1 MYKIWLQN
9 IKLSKIKNTNN
20 IFQTLNA
27 VKENDNMLL
36 LDTGVFKI
44 KDTYKL
50 YKLDIK
56 NLITDTLD
64 NYCTL
69 ENNEKINIVYQ
80 NEIWNQIKNHDADYF
95 NNQIINVKRYIIHKN
110 QLVSLVFEYYNNKL
124 HDFYFISKDS
134 YFLIFFS
141 NVLSLY
147 KAIPI
152 LEAYVQYK
160 V

>member
-27 VKENDNMLL
+27 VKDSDNMLL
-36 LDTGVFKI
+36 LDTGVFKL

-56 NLITDTLD
+56 NLTTNTLD

-80 NEIWNQIKNHDADYF
+80 TETWNQIKNHDAHYF
-95 NNQIINVKRYIIHKN
+95 NSHIINVDRYIIHKN

-124 HDFYFISKDS
+124 HDFYFISKEAPCHEYVKKDISLFLS
-134 YFLIFFS
+134 Y
-141 NVLSLY
+141 
-147 KAIPI
+147 I
-152 LEAYVQYK
+152 L
-160 V
+160 